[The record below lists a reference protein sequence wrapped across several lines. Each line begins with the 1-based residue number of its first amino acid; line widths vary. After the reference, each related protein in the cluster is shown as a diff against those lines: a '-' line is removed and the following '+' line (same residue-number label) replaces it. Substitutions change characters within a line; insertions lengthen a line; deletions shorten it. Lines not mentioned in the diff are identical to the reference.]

1 MRAGFRLVLGV
12 GVATTVSLC
21 ALSHSA
27 TAADTAPDKS
37 AKDVPVTTTAVEFAD
52 APPLAPAVKRVGPWE
67 EVNERMSRIER
78 RIVEAVSAG
87 RLPSTE
93 AKSLRNELDRIA
105 EMQAVFRALPVTTAN
120 WHNQALNYELD
131 QLTDGLERA
140 MHDRDVVPADLEF
153 LKDDTLRRID
163 SAARQ
168 ERLTASEVVNLKQ
181 ELNRITALE
190 HMLLKQQGKLTYSDK
205 LTLAIDLDHLS
216 ASLRRQMAERTVKP
230 FDVNEAV
237 AAVEKRTEDAVKS
250 ATIAGDVAAA
260 IKGQLTEIRAN
271 AAKNGDASKSNDS
284 KSIIALGLWI
294 ESVSNRLDEQI
305 HRAKK
310 MVPDFEDRSQI
321 DDALIATALV
331 DGRLNPMEALEL
343 KEDLEFIRA
352 EYAKLKAAG
361 APKGEE
367 EFAFQLSL
375 ARLEGLIDRQLHGPS
390 MMWSGVPAFHAHL
403 DTRIKEA
410 LAAGRLT
417 VDEAKALESDSDFQ
431 AAKMRALG
439 GLLRIKETATALDLA
454 IALQQLSAKIDKT
467 MKDRDMVAADI
478 DSLHSAIDQRIGDAL
493 ITGKL
498 NLDEGRSMSEQ
509 LSQVATLRDQ
519 HRTSDGVLTPREKWQ
534 VAYEL
539 QETASDLEELVHDHP
554 ALFPGL
560 EVRRAQIDEMVTEG
574 LSSGRFTLAE
584 AESIRALVAL
594 NQDSE
599 KGLRGAGPGFT
610 ADQAVALV
618 TGLERQHAR
627 LERQLRERQIPTSD
641 LVAKQGQ
648 VERKIAHFF
657 SLGYLTPAEAETL
670 RSQYNSVVNALRHM
684 RGASGGL
691 SYGERLAFLYG
702 LERLSAT
709 VERSARTV
717 PLPLPNVAVAHKELE
732 TKIGTALASGRLPLQ
747 EAMDLKGLVDELI
760 LTTARARVSGGGFS
774 YPEALV
780 AVVDVQRL
788 GRRLQLRVAA
798 LKQPLPDIDSRQ
810 ADLEKRIQSA
820 KVSGKLN
827 AEQSNWLRG
836 ELDRIA
842 DGEVAYRMS
851 EESLN
856 FMEAINLVQELD
868 RVNRRLEQLVRMNS
882 EKPKTTANQKIN
894 AKAKKNL

>member
-1 MRAGFRLVLGV
+1 MRAAYRLVLGV
-12 GVATTVSLC
+12 GVATSVSLC
-21 ALSHSA
+21 SLSHSA
-27 TAADTAPDKS
+27 TAADTAPEKP
-37 AKDVPVTTTAVEFAD
+37 AKDVPVSTTAIESAE
-52 APPLAPAVKRVGPWE
+52 APPMAPAVKKVGPWE

-131 QLTDGLERA
+131 QLTDGVERS
-140 MHDRDVVPADLEF
+140 MHDRDVVPTDLEF

-168 ERLTASEVVNLKQ
+168 GRLTTAEVVSLKQ

-190 HMLLKQQGKLTYSDK
+190 HMLLRQQGKLSYTDK

-216 ASLRRQMAERTVKP
+216 ASLRRQMAARTVRP

-260 IKGQLTEIRAN
+260 IRGQLAEIKAN
-271 AAKNGDASKSNDS
+271 ATKNGDVSKSND
-284 KSIIALGLWI
+284 KNIIALGLWI

-305 HRAKK
+305 QRAKK
-310 MVPDFEDRSQI
+310 MVPDFEERSQM
-321 DDALIATALV
+321 DDARIATALV
-331 DGRLNPMEALEL
+331 DGRLSPMEALEL

-352 EYAKLKAAG
+352 EYSKLKAAG

-417 VDEAKALESDSDFQ
+417 ADEAKALDSDSDFQ

-439 GLLRIKETATALDLA
+439 GLPRIKETATALDLA
-454 IALQQLSAKIDKT
+454 IGLQQLSAKIDKT
-467 MKDRDMVAADI
+467 MKDRNMVTADI

-493 ITGKL
+493 ITGQL
-498 NLDEGRSMSEQ
+498 NLDEGRSISEQ
-509 LSQVATLRDQ
+509 LSQVETLRDQ
-519 HRTSDGVLTPREKWQ
+519 YKNSDGELTARERWQ

-539 QETASDLEELVHDHP
+539 QETAADLEELVHDHP

-560 EVRRAQIDEMVTEG
+560 EVRRAQLDEMVTEG

-584 AESIRALVAL
+584 AESIRSLITL

-599 KGLRGAGPGFT
+599 KALRGSGPGFT
-610 ADQAVALV
+610 AQQAVALV
-618 TGLERQHAR
+618 MGLERQHAR

-657 SLGYLTPAEAETL
+657 SLGYLTPAEAESL
-670 RSQYNSVVNALRHM
+670 RSQYNSVVASLRHM

-732 TKIGTALASGRLPLQ
+732 TKIGTALASGRLPVQ
-747 EAMDLKGLVDELI
+747 EAMDLKGLVDELSN
-760 LTTARARVSGGGFS
+760 TTARARVSGGGFS

-798 LKQPLPDIDSRQ
+798 VKQPLPDIDSRQ
-810 ADLEKRIQSA
+810 TDLEKRIQSA
-820 KVSGKLN
+820 KASGKIN
-827 AEQSNWLRG
+827 ADQSNWLRG

-842 DGEVAYRMS
+842 EGEVAYRMS

-868 RVNRRLEQLVRMNS
+868 RVNRRLEQLVRMNT
-882 EKPKTTANQKIN
+882 EKPKTTAIQKTN
-894 AKAKKNL
+894 AKTKKNL